1 MNHEHN
7 KSRYSPVV
15 LIFVYFLLFTLIR
28 NQCTGADNDP
38 PLIFLRNTISFHNPS
53 QSFEPQF
60 KSDADSIIIPLKR
73 AGRLFLIEAT
83 IDGVDGNLV
92 FDTGAGGLVINSTYF
107 RNHVKTGSANSSGIT
122 GAVGKVYQ
130 ITIAKMEFANL
141 LYENMQADVA
151 DLGHI
156 ENNRN
161 VKILGLI
168 GFALVRNLEIVID
181 ARNSELRLYRIDDSG
196 KRTGAGKKQFI
207 ADHHEELDE
216 KNDIL
221 FLSAD
226 IAGKTLHFCFDT
238 GAETNVLNSYANK
251 KVLNTITITRRKVLR
266 GAGSAGS
273 EVLFGRMNEFMF
285 GSRKLGSMETIVT
298 NLNALSEVY
307 GRSTD
312 GMLGCT
318 FMENGII
325 CINFVKKQFSIRYW
339 KGGER

>member
-1 MNHEHN
+1 
-7 KSRYSPVV
+7 V
-15 LIFVYFLLFTLIR
+15 
-28 NQCTGADNDP
+28 
-38 PLIFLRNTISFHNPS
+38 
-53 QSFEPQF
+53 
-60 KSDADSIIIPLKR
+60 
-73 AGRLFLIEAT
+73 
-83 IDGVDGNLV
+83 GN
-92 FDTGAGGLVINSTYF
+92 
-107 RNHVKTGSANSSGIT
+107 
-122 GAVGKVYQ
+122 VYQ

-141 LYENMQADVA
+141 LYENVQADVA

-161 VKILGLI
+161 VKILGLL
-168 GFALVRNLEIVID
+168 GFALVKNLEIVID

-196 KRTGAGKKQFI
+196 NRTGTRKRQFL
-207 ADHHEELDE
+207 ADHQQELDE
-216 KNDIL
+216 KRDIL

-226 IAGKTLHFCFDT
+226 IAGKSLHFCFDT

-285 GSRKLGSMETIVT
+285 GSRKIERMETIVT

-307 GRSTD
+307 GRTTD
-312 GMLGCT
+312 GMLGCS
-318 FMENGII
+318 FMENGLI

-339 KGGER
+339 EGGER